1 MCDLYE
7 LSCAGL
13 TRASIPLAK
22 DSIENATGYRQEG
35 MDPRVKP
42 AGDADDRETLNRN
55 QLENALEFV

>member
-1 MCDLYE
+1 MR
-7 LSCAGL
+7 GL
-13 TRASIPLAK
+13 DPRIHPVGERT
-22 DSIENATGYRQEG
+22 SIENATGYRQEG